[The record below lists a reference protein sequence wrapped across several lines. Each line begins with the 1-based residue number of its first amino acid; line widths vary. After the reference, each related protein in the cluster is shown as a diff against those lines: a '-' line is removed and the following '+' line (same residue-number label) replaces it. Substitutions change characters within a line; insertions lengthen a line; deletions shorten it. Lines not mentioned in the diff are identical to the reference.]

1 MGAPGWDNFW
11 KDQKRSFYA
20 VMKISTGYFTRQLLQ
35 KEYIKSGDT
44 VLDFG
49 CGPGF
54 VADDLESKGVYFT
67 GLDINEFFIK
77 ECEKNHPWANFIHI
91 TTDIETNKAILKKA
105 LDPLVDFN
113 RILLLSV
120 VQYLNSPEDL
130 NRIMQLLVLYLQEDG
145 QILIADVI
153 DSKTSSVKDACA
165 LFKFCL
171 RKGKL
176 GAFTGFIAYLL
187 FSDYR
192 KLSKSMQLLQISPQ
206 AMQEIAANNGLL
218 CREVP
223 GLTVHPTRKN
233 YLFYRPNR

>member
-20 VMKISTGYFTRQLLQ
+20 VMKISTGYFTRQLIQ
-35 KEYIKSGDT
+35 KKYIQPGDAL
-44 VLDFG
+44 LDFG

-54 VADDLESKGVYFT
+54 VADDLAGYGIHLT
-67 GLDINEFFIK
+67 GLDINAFFIE
-77 ECEKNHPWANFIHI
+77 ECRKNHPAFSFIHI
-91 TTDIETNKAILKKA
+91 TTDPSTNKDILKSMLGPA
-105 LDPLVDFN
+105 RFN

-120 VQYLNSPEDL
+120 VQYLKSTDDL
-130 NRIMQLLVLYLQEDG
+130 NRIIQLLALYLEQDG
-145 QILIADVI
+145 QIFVADVI
-153 DSKTSSVKDACA
+153 DSTTSSVRDAWA
-165 LFKFCL
+165 LFKYCL
-171 RKGKL
+171 RKGRL

-192 KLSKSMQLLQISPQ
+192 QLSKNMQLLQISPQ
-206 AMQEIAANNGLL
+206 AMQEIAASNGLQ

-233 YLFYRPNR
+233 YLLYRPNR

>member
-20 VMKISTGYFTRQLLQ
+20 VMKISTGYFTRQLIQ
-35 KEYIKSGDT
+35 KEFVKPGDE

-54 VADDLESKGVYFT
+54 VADDLANSGVHFT
-67 GLDINEFFIK
+67 GLDINEFFIE
-77 ECEKNHPWANFIHI
+77 ECRKNHLAFNFVHI
-91 TTDIETNKAILKKA
+91 TTDTEDNKLILKRELGRA
-105 LDPLVDFN
+105 EFN
-113 RILLLSV
+113 LIILLSV
-120 VQYLNSPEDL
+120 VQYLKSTTDL
-130 NRIMQLLVLYLQEDG
+130 NRIMQLLLIYLEKGG

-153 DSKTSSVKDACA
+153 DENTSSVKDAWA
-165 LFKFCL
+165 LFKYCL
-171 RKGKL
+171 RKNKL

-206 AMQEIAANNGLL
+206 AMQEIATNSGLK
-218 CREVP
+218 CQEVP

-233 YLFYRPNR
+233 YMFYRPNL

>member
-20 VMKISTGYFTRQLLQ
+20 VMKISTGYFTRQLQ
-35 KEYIKSGDT
+35 KNQYVKPGDT

-54 VADDLESKGVYFT
+54 VADDLESSGIHYT
-67 GLDINEFFIK
+67 GLDINDFFIE
-77 ECEKNHPWANFIHI
+77 ECKKKHLWANFIPI
-91 TTDIETNKAILKKA
+91 TTDTEDNVIILRLELGSA
-105 LDPLVDFN
+105 NFN
-113 RILLLSV
+113 RIILLSV
-120 VQYLNSPEDL
+120 VQYLKSTDDL
-130 NRIMQLLVLYLQEDG
+130 NRIMQLLLLYLEKDG

-153 DSKTSSVKDACA
+153 DPTTSSVRDAWA
-165 LFKFCL
+165 LFKYCL
-171 RKGKL
+171 KKNKL

-206 AMQEIAANNGLL
+206 AMQKIAANNGLQ
-218 CREVP
+218 CQEVP

-233 YLFYRPNR
+233 YLFYRPNL